1 MSLPTVLIVDDDPAL
16 LDVLPEILHFSLPM
30 ARIDT
35 CSSPYQALDTLRRTA
50 YDLLISDIRM
60 PGMDGLTFLS
70 HAKTLSHD
78 TTFLIMTAIG
88 DHGLALDA
96 LNSGAFDF
104 ILKPFDRREL
114 RDSVKAALR
123 CHALREKTSRYRS
136 RLLHLSAQC
145 TRLHAIYH
153 FRDRPNL
160 EQFRSDTARRA
171 LKQSY
176 DLLEAT
182 MEHYETAVE
191 TTRRRIDVLESC
203 LQHTTIRLETLEQ
216 QARDRALT
224 RLLVHTA

>member
-16 LDVLPEILHFSLPM
+16 LDVLPETLHFSLPM

-35 CSSPYQALDTLRRTA
+35 CSSPYQALDTLRHTP
-50 YDLLISDIRM
+50 YDLLISDVRM

-70 HAKTLSHD
+70 HAKSLSHD
-78 TTFLIMTAIG
+78 TTCLIMTGIG
-88 DHGLALDA
+88 DRGLALDA
-96 LNSGAFDF
+96 LDSGAFDF

-114 RDSVKAALR
+114 RESVKVALR
-123 CHALREKTSRYRS
+123 CHALREKRSRYRS
-136 RLLHLSAQC
+136 RLRHLSAQY

-153 FRDRPNL
+153 FRDRPNF

-171 LKQSY
+171 LNHSY

-182 MEHYETAVE
+182 MAYYETAVE

-216 QARDRALT
+216 QARDRALN
-224 RLLVHTA
+224 RLLIHTV